1 MKNCLYKK
9 NVLDLRYRQRRNK
22 SKKAEGREET
32 MGFSAMDETLIKS
45 RCL

>member
-9 NVLDLRYRQRRNK
+9 NVLDLHYRQRRNK